1 MKLNKNIGKFIS
13 GTVAAVAL
21 LTIPV
26 FAEEVTNIQAERLAE
41 SYLPVDCNP
50 RFPFCNR
57 LSHFVSGLQN
67 LYPKFHF
74 CNTIPVPRDDFV
86 LYSPYGRVKMR
97 TKTGRHF
104 CLANFVPQISRL
116 FRSLSPAGG
125 LRLFLVSFCPATSG
139 EVLA

>member
-1 MKLNKNIGKFIS
+1 MAITGVNSYNSVYENIY
-13 GTVAAVAL
+13 A
-21 LTIPV
+21 
-26 FAEEVTNIQAERLAE
+26 
-41 SYLPVDCNP
+41 VDCNP

-104 CLANFVPQISRL
+104 CLTNFVPQISRL